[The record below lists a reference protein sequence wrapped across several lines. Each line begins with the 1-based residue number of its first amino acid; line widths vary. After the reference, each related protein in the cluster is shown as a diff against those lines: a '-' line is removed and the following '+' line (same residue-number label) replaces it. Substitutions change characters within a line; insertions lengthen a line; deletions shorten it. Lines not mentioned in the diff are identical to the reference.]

1 MQRPTDELLIAY
13 LDGETD
19 AATSSEVAAAIAR
32 DPALARQAEALRL
45 SASALRAA
53 FDDVLHEPVPERLVA
68 ACRVP
73 EKVIRFPE
81 PRPTQ
86 HMRATPTWRK
96 WASIAAAAAIVG
108 FVLGGTLG
116 YVLAPQQPAPQV
128 ANTTPPPT
136 PNLSAAA
143 SNWLDNVAGFHK
155 MFVTSGPNDR
165 RLVDIPANPQSDAE
179 RKLANQLPPDFRTPN
194 LQPWGLVFVGARLLF
209 IEGRA
214 GAQLFYTTDNKAL
227 GPITVV
233 VASTTSPDLA
243 PTFDRRGDLNVLYWR
258 HGGHMY
264 AILGTPDIGYLWNIH
279 NDLAWQ
285 FDAI

>member
-1 MQRPTDELLIAY
+1 MQRPTDEQLIAY

-32 DPALARQAEALRL
+32 DPALAREAEALRR
-45 SASALRAA
+45 SATALRAA
-53 FDDVLHEPVPERLVA
+53 FDDVLREPLPERLVA
-68 ACRVP
+68 ACRGE

-81 PRPTQ
+81 PRPAQ
-86 HMRATPTWRK
+86 AKRAARGWRE
-96 WASIAAAAAIVG
+96 WASVAAAAAIAG
-108 FVLGGTLG
+108 LVLGGTLG
-116 YVLAPQQPAPQV
+116 YFLAPRPVPQV
-128 ANTTPPPT
+128 ATNPPPA
-136 PNLSAAA
+136 PNLTAST
-143 SNWLDNVAGFHK
+143 SNWLDNAAGYYK
-155 MFVTSGPNDR
+155 MFVNSGPDDR
-165 RLVDIPANPQSDAE
+165 RLVDIPANPQSEAE
-179 RKLANQLPPDFRTPN
+179 RKLANQLPQGFRTPN

-233 VASTTSPDLA
+233 VASTAAPDLS